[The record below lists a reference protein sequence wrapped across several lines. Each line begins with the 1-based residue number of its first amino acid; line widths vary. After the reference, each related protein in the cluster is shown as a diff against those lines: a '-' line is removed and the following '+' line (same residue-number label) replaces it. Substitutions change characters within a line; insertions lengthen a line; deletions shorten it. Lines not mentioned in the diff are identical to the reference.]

1 MPETQRALGRRVG
14 GICPVPPFLP
24 SRPLGRCGSFL
35 GRAVETRR
43 MRACVVLV
51 SRPDGATRC
60 GIHQRS
66 RCGGRVPQ
74 EGGRCWLAGQL
85 VGRGGGSLAQRRGPG
100 LA

>member
-14 GICPVPPFLP
+14 GICPVPPLP
-24 SRPLGRCGSFL
+24 AVQAVRQMRLIPRE
-35 GRAVETRR
+35 AVETRR